1 MSLVVEDKWA
11 VRVVDEIQKLLK
23 MKPTARLLFPT
34 GSTPLPVY
42 AEMSRRVFAGEM
54 SLAEATIFNLDEYWE
69 PSMVESY
76 RYYMM
81 KFLLG
86 RVPFKRWYFPDRQ
99 CYPTAETPEE
109 VAASYAKDL
118 TEAPID
124 FALVGIGLN
133 GHVAFNEPGLS
144 DEQYAK
150 AVHVV
155 ELSAITRHA
164 NNVQYTRAIT
174 VGLSPLQQARRVVM
188 IATGE
193 SKADIVARLIS
204 SMKSYTFT
212 SDVIKCPA
220 VGLCKC
226 PDFTLVCDVPAVKG
240 HVRNLVTSKPARNR
254 HNQRVLVFSPH
265 PDDDV
270 IGMGAK
276 MAEYAE
282 TGYIVDVCYMTGGRN
297 KTRVLEAIAA
307 LQEVCPD
314 SHTAHFLDLPF
325 YSRVDR
331 KVTGADVEAVKD
343 FFEQTRHY
351 FDQHDNYQA
360 IYVCG
365 DLRDPSGTHLRC
377 YKILKEVLQSL
388 SWTVPVQVYFSVW
401 ETPDLVRDL
410 HLISGIFRY
419 ADDIA
424 RRKRYSILCHKSQL
438 RENMRAVDMGHITK
452 EFWEYIEERNL
463 SQNCICDRY
472 KSPLKTYV
480 EIFADME
487 KWSEAH

>member
-1 MSLVVEDKWA
+1 MNIVVDDKW
-11 VRVVDEIQKLLK
+11 VNRVVDEIQKLLK

-86 RVPFKRWYFPDRQ
+86 RVPFKRWCFPDRQ

-155 ELSAITRHA
+155 DLSETTRQA
-164 NNVQYTRAIT
+164 NGVMYTRAIT
-174 VGLSPLQQARRVVM
+174 VGLGPLQQASRVIM

-193 SKADIVARLIS
+193 SKADIIARFIS
-204 SMKSYTFT
+204 YAKSFVTT
-212 SDVIKCPA
+212 ADVTRCPA
-220 VGLCKC
+220 VGILKC
-226 PDFTLVCDVPAVKG
+226 PDFTLVCDVSAVKG
-240 HVRNLVTSKPARNR
+240 RVRDLSSKTWKSASSRI
-254 HNQRVLVFSPH
+254 LVFSPH

-270 IGMGAK
+270 IGMGAT
-276 MAEYAE
+276 MAKYAKA
-282 TGYIVDVCYMTGGRN
+282 GHIVDVCYMTGGRN
-297 KTRVLEAIAA
+297 RTRVHEAIAA

-331 KVTGADVEAVKD
+331 KVTGADVAAVKD

-351 FDQHDNYQA
+351 FDQHDNYHA

-377 YKILKEVLQSL
+377 YKILKEVLSSL
-388 SWTVPVQVYFSVW
+388 NWHVPVRVYFSVW

-410 HLISGIFRY
+410 HMISNIVRY
-419 ADDIA
+419 KDTIA
-424 RRKRYSILCHKSQL
+424 MRKRYSILCHRSQL
-438 RENMRAVDMGHITK
+438 RENMRAVDMGHITN
-452 EFWEYIEERNL
+452 EFWQYIEERNL
-463 SQNCICDRY
+463 RQNSICNRY
-472 KSPLKTYV
+472 KSDKTYV